1 MKRILI
7 ATDGSAGSHDA
18 VEVALDLA
26 GEHEATVF
34 VVHVV
39 PNVDV
44 ATWSGFGMAAAA
56 PHDVNDRDRAP
67 IEDALLSADER
78 GVRVVA
84 ELVRGN
90 PIHEIVAFADAHD
103 VDLIVIG
110 SRGRGAVASAV
121 LGSVSLGVLRE
132 TQRPVLI
139 VRAASLALE
148 PARV

>member
-18 VEVALDLA
+18 VETGLDLA
-26 GEHEATVF
+26 GEHDATVF

-39 PNVDV
+39 PTVDV
-44 ATWSGFGMAAAA
+44 APWSGFGMTAAA
-56 PHDVNDRDRAP
+56 PHEINARDRAP
-67 IEDALLSADER
+67 IEEALVSADER
-78 GVRVVA
+78 GVQVSA
-84 ELVRGN
+84 ELLRGN

-110 SRGRGAVASAV
+110 SRGHGAVASAV

-132 TQRPVLI
+132 SQCPVLI
-139 VRAASLALE
+139 VRAASRTPE
-148 PARV
+148 PAHA